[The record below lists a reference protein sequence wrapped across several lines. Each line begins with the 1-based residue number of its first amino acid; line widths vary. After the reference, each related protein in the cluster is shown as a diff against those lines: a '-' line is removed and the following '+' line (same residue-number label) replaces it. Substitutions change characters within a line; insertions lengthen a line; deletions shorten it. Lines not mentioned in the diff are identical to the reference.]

1 MTIRAL
7 KLHPFAGS
15 VDRDLTFQPGLNVVL
30 GPNEAGKSTVFE
42 ALRHVIQTPAR
53 LTPKRFTDAL
63 GSFMPASGGDVIR
76 VSLVHADGSLCK
88 TWQRSGGT
96 ARVVTEQA
104 EFTDTEAV
112 QDVIDAWFPA
122 GKATTDWLLSADQD
136 GSSRLFERLTLAE
149 ADSVRDSL
157 SSALRSSLME
167 TAGVSVDAF
176 SRALDEELGRYYANW
191 DIQAAYPK
199 NNRGIHNPYKQSVG
213 LVLAAY
219 YALEETRLALKESR
233 DYEQAAAEAQDR
245 LARMQAGLSAID
257 VDYARLKPIEADI
270 QERLS
275 FEHELSRLSGE
286 HERLK
291 EVNRTWPLTEERA
304 RSLGE
309 ELERLARQKIA
320 LEEERAAALRQ
331 RDRAVLEKKVNR
343 LEELE
348 AGVAQA
354 RKDASAVQA
363 PDAET
368 IQSMRRFERSAAQAG
383 ARIDAERLTVTL
395 TSQVDGTVIVSGED
409 IVLRGGE
416 PSVHTVSGRAEIA
429 TGDLR
434 IIVESGEGEI
444 EEAVRTRDHATTQ
457 LQALYEASA
466 VASVEEAEQKRE
478 HAQTASRN
486 LKELLARLTQASEDG
501 DLSTLKEQL
510 DALGPPEDETG
521 SATTAAAPRD
531 PDRIQQEQLD
541 LGARFAETKLQL
553 EQAQTQLSAWEAEFG
568 NHEQVVEAL
577 VEVQA
582 GRRNATTKLEGLAR
596 LPEDCPDS
604 ASFFDRLRYLESE
617 RERLTRSCS
626 EAREAMLRLERD
638 APERSAEELERDL
651 SRHEAIFERVRRE
664 AEALQRLQR
673 TTREVIAEVDS
684 RTYDG
689 LQTRFL
695 RLLGIMTQE
704 RYSDVD
710 LARELPQSTRVDG
723 NELALSLLSHGTKE
737 TFALAWRMAVLE
749 ELYPDGGGLLLLD
762 DPLVHLD
769 PARRR
774 GVCEAMRGI
783 SGRQQIVMLTC
794 HPSFVDELV
803 EVAGGN
809 NVHCI
814 RLPD

>member
-1 MTIRAL
+1 MTILSL

-15 VDRDLTFQPGLNVVL
+15 VDRDLTFRSGLNVVL
-30 GPNEAGKSTVFE
+30 GPNEAGKSTVFQ
-42 ALRHVIQTPAR
+42 ALRHVVQTPAR
-53 LTPKRFTDAL
+53 LTPRRFTDVL
-63 GSFMPASGGDVIR
+63 GPFMPASGGDVIR
-76 VSLVHADGSLCK
+76 VSLEHTDGSLTK
-88 TWQRSGGT
+88 AWQRSGGS
-96 ARVVTEQA
+96 ARVVTDRA
-104 EFTDTEAV
+104 EFTDTDAV
-112 QDVIDAWFPA
+112 QDVIDTWFPV

-136 GSSRLFERLTLAE
+136 GSSRLFERLMLSDAV
-149 ADSVRDSL
+149 SVRDSL

-176 SRALDEELGRYYANW
+176 SRELDEELERYYANW
-191 DIQAAYPK
+191 DVQASYPK
-199 NNRGIHNPYKQSVG
+199 NNRGIHNPYTKNVG

-233 DYEQAAAEAQDR
+233 DYEQAAAEAQVS
-245 LARMQAGLSAID
+245 LARMQAALSAND
-257 VDYARLKPIEADI
+257 VDYARLKPIESDI

-275 FEHELSRLSGE
+275 CEHELSRLSAE

-291 EVNRTWPLTEERA
+291 EVNRTWPLTGERA
-304 RSLGE
+304 RTLDN
-309 ELERLARQKIA
+309 ELKRLVVQKKA
-320 LEEERAAALRQ
+320 LEEEKVAALTQ
-331 RDRAVLEKKVNR
+331 RDRVVIEKKVNR

-348 AGVAQA
+348 AAVLQA
-354 RKDASAVQA
+354 RSEASAVQA

-368 IQSMRRFERSAAQAG
+368 IQKMRRCEQRAAQAG

-409 IVLRGGE
+409 MVLRSGE
-416 PSVHTVSGRAEIA
+416 PSVHTVSGRAEIV
-429 TGDLR
+429 TGDLN
-434 IIVESGEGEI
+434 IVVESGEGEI
-444 EEAVRTRDHATTQ
+444 EEAVRTRDDATTQ
-457 LQALYEASA
+457 LKALFEASA
-466 VASVEEAEQKRE
+466 VASVAEAEQKRE
-478 HAQTASRN
+478 HAQAASRQ
-486 LKELLARLTQASEDG
+486 LEELLARLTQASEDG

-510 DALGPPEDETG
+510 DELRPTETE
-521 SATTAAAPRD
+521 STASQPAPRD
-531 PDRIQQEQLD
+531 PDLLQQEQLD
-541 LGARFAETKLQL
+541 LEARLVETKLQL
-553 EQAQTQLSAWEAEFG
+553 EQARVQLSAWEAEFET
-568 NHEQVVEAL
+568 HEHVVEAL
-577 VEVQA
+577 VEVQSD
-582 GRRNATTKLEGLAR
+582 RKNATTKLETLAS
-596 LPEDCPDS
+596 LPDDCTDS
-604 ASFFDRLRYLESE
+604 ASFFDRLRSLESD
-617 RERLTRSCS
+617 RERLVRSCS

-651 SRHEAIFERVRRE
+651 SRHEDTFARVRRE
-664 AEALQRLQR
+664 AEALERLQR
-673 TTREVIAEVDS
+673 TTREVVAEVDR

-710 LARELPQSTRVDG
+710 LSRDIPQSTRVDG

-769 PARRR
+769 PVRRR
-774 GVCEAMRGI
+774 GVCEAMREI

-794 HPSFVDELV
+794 HPSFADELV
-803 EVAGGN
+803 EVAGDDA
-809 NVHCI
+809 VHCI